1 MNWFW
6 VGVKHQSR
14 YNVAAKTTP
23 PFIIKG
29 LLFFLSKWKSNLF
42 LEQVINFWLCDHC
55 QKLLCISPPRKKSDL
70 AVSLV
75 VHSMVKSLSL
85 SILSSPKQFDSTYLR
100 VQNRKM
106 TKIAKKMLPPNMILL
121 FPPCML
127 RLLEL
132 NWHKPTNRCFFH
144 LKKSKS
150 DKGRISKP
158 KQTTFL
164 KLRVRRMEGLFLF
177 QFSTGSNRW
186 SHIIKL
192 LF

>member
-23 PFIIKG
+23 PFIIKAYFFPFKVKKQFVSRAG
-29 LLFFLSKWKSNLF
+29 HQLLVMWSLPKTALY
-42 LEQVINFWLCDHC
+42 
-55 QKLLCISPPRKKSDL
+55 ISPKKEEWSCFIIGGTFDGKKSF
-70 AVSLV
+70 
-75 VHSMVKSLSL
+75 

-100 VQNRKM
+100 AQNRKM
-106 TKIAKKMLPPNMILL
+106 TKTARKMLPPNLILL

-144 LKKSKS
+144 LKKKNKS
-150 DKGRISKP
+150 DEEFPSQSGQLFWNSGSEEWKGYLFFSFLLV
-158 KQTTFL
+158 QTDEATL
-164 KLRVRRMEGLFLF
+164 
-177 QFSTGSNRW
+177 
-186 SHIIKL
+186 
-192 LF
+192 

>member
-1 MNWFW
+1 MKKQF
-6 VGVKHQSR
+6 VSRAGHQLLVMWSLP
-14 YNVAAKTTP
+14 KTALYISP
-23 PFIIKG
+23 KKEEWSCFIIG
-29 LLFFLSKWKSNLF
+29 GTF
-42 LEQVINFWLCDHC
+42 DG
-55 QKLLCISPPRKKSDL
+55 KKPF
-70 AVSLV
+70 
-75 VHSMVKSLSL
+75 

-100 VQNRKM
+100 AQNRKM
-106 TKIAKKMLPPNMILL
+106 TKTAKKMLPPNMILL

-144 LKKSKS
+144 LKKK
-150 DKGRISKP
+150 KKWQRIPKP
-158 KQTTFL
+158 KWTTFL